1 MSAAAAVAVFLTL
14 TLPPPARAAPLRL
27 SVDPTTRLRADFG
40 AARWPVTADA
50 ALRDTTRLPAVVGM
64 SACATPSPVCPR
76 GTSPTTGHTPTPPHP
91 TLTLTGN
98 RAGVVQTATP
108 TSRLPEARPS

>member
-76 GTSPTTGHTPTPPHP
+76 GTSPTTGLTPSYTPPHPTQSSHPTPPHP
-91 TLTLTGN
+91 WH
-98 RAGVVQTATP
+98 A
-108 TSRLPEARPS
+108 SR